1 MRADPGSIVHPVPQG
16 SVLPRAARCLWY
28 AARDGF
34 SLDAARPEYQLEKHQ
49 RVVPWDKEFISG
61 IREALSAFKI
71 WCSSPIPVPFGYS
84 C

>member
-49 RVVPWDKEFISG
+49 RVVPWDKEFISEL
-61 IREALSAFKI
+61 REALSAFKI
-71 WCSSPIPVPFGYS
+71 WYSS
-84 C
+84 